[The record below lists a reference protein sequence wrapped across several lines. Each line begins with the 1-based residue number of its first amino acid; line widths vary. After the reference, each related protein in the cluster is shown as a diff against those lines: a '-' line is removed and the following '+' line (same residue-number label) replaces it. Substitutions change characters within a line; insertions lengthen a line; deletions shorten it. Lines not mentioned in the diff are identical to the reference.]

1 MGVSKE
7 NLHLDLGAEGVN
19 PVSGILDLINVAL
32 LTFFL
37 QECTHFL
44 SACIPIACGPIS
56 CSCVKAALVPYMPLY
71 ALRFRVRCFLYA
83 GVSTILEALKMVD
96 YFKEISEV

>member
-1 MGVSKE
+1 MGVGKE
-7 NLHLDLGAEGVN
+7 NLHLDLGAEKVN
-19 PVSGILDLINVAL
+19 PVSGILHLVKVAL

-71 ALRFRVRCFLYA
+71 ALCFRVRCFLYA
-83 GVSTILEALKMVD
+83 GVSTILEATKTVD
-96 YFKEISEV
+96 FFKEISEA

>member
-1 MGVSKE
+1 MGVGKE
-7 NLHLDLGAEGVN
+7 NLHLDLGAGKVN
-19 PVSGILDLINVAL
+19 PVSGILDLNNVAF

-44 SACIPIACGPIS
+44 SECISIACSLIS

-71 ALRFRVRCFLYA
+71 ALCFRVRCFLYA
-83 GVSTILEALKMVD
+83 GVSTILEATKMAD
-96 YFKEISEV
+96 YFKEVSEA

>member
-1 MGVSKE
+1 MGVGKE
-7 NLHLDLGAEGVN
+7 NLRLDLGAEKVN

-44 SACIPIACGPIS
+44 SACISIACGLIS
-56 CSCVKAALVPYMPLY
+56 CSCVKAALVPYLSLY
-71 ALRFRVRCFLYA
+71 ALHFRVSCFPYA
-83 GVSTILEALKMVD
+83 GVSTILEARKMVD
-96 YFKEISEV
+96 YFKETSEA